1 MTVFAVDGHLLWQVV
16 WVSLLAGV
24 GISALFSFV
33 IVGAARAGEAR
44 RAGRGGAALGYAG
57 FAVLAFALFAVGVVL
72 GVQTMVDK

>member
-44 RAGRGGAALGYAG
+44 RAGRGGAALGYAA
-57 FAVLAFALFAVGVVL
+57 FAVLAFTLFAVGVVL
-72 GVQTMVDK
+72 GVQTMLEK

>member
-33 IVGAARAGEAR
+33 IVGAARADEAR
-44 RAGRGGAALGYAG
+44 RAGNGGAAVGWAAL
-57 FAVLAFALFAVGVVL
+57 AVVTFALFAVGVIL
-72 GVQTMVDK
+72 GVQALVHK

>member
-16 WVSLLAGV
+16 WVSVLAGV

-72 GVQTMVDK
+72 GVQTMIEK

>member
-1 MTVFAVDGHLLWQVV
+1 MTLFAVDGHLLWQVI

-33 IVGAARAGEAR
+33 IVGAARAGDAR
-44 RAGRGGAALGYAG
+44 RAGRKGAASAYAAL
-57 FAVLAFALFAVGVVL
+57 AVLAFAAFALGVVL